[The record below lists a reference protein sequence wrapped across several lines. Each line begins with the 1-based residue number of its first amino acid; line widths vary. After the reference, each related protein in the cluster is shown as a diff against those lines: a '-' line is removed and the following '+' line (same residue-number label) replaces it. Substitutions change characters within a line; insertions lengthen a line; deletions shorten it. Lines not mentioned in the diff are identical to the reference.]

1 VAAISQLYDRDLQI
15 GLENRI
21 QLSTASRCS
30 HQGYISA
37 QGKIIEN
44 AFQENEE
51 KNGAGIV
58 ISDKTDF
65 KQNLNRTDSKVYD
78 VLMKEKSTKDSVIL
92 NIYALNTRTLKD
104 INVTLL

>member
-1 VAAISQLYDRDLQI
+1 MAAISQLYDRDLQI

-51 KNGAGIV
+51 KMGQV
-58 ISDKTDF
+58 
-65 KQNLNRTDSKVYD
+65 
-78 VLMKEKSTKDSVIL
+78 
-92 NIYALNTRTLKD
+92 
-104 INVTLL
+104 